1 MPKPAKRT
9 RKANTRA
16 ESLRDQLAT
25 IIQRNHVARTTS
37 DETARQIVRHLISL
51 PPRCLF
57 LGIYAD
63 PCDDR

>member
-1 MPKPAKRT
+1 MKKPT
-9 RKANTRA
+9 RKRNPDTRA

-37 DETARQIVRHLISL
+37 DETARQIVRHLIGL

-57 LGIYAD
+57 LGICAD

>member
-1 MPKPAKRT
+1 MKKPT
-9 RKANTRA
+9 RKRKPNTRR

-37 DETARQIVRHLISL
+37 DETARQIVRHLIGL
-51 PPRCLF
+51 PPRRLF
-57 LGIYAD
+57 LGICAD

>member
-1 MPKPAKRT
+1 MPKPSKRT

-25 IIQRNHVARTTS
+25 IIQRNHVARTSS
-37 DETARQIVRHLISL
+37 DETARQIVRHLIGL
-51 PPRCLF
+51 PPRHLF
-57 LGIYAD
+57 LGICAD